1 MTLPTQKPEPIA
13 LGPGASLLYV
23 PDFISTEQSQALIK
37 KWTTEFDWVRSEIT
51 LFGRKVHIPRLNTW
65 YGEHAYSY
73 SGTRFE
79 AKPWT
84 TELRQLKQKIEDYSG
99 LQFNCALIN
108 WYRDGQ
114 DSMGWHSDNE
124 ASLGKSPQIASV
136 SLGECRKFSLR
147 EMSDKNNKRS
157 IMLDDGSLLLM
168 LGETQTRWQHSLP
181 KTRAP
186 IAYRLNLTF
195 RLINQQN

>member
-1 MTLPTQKPEPIA
+1 VTLSTHKPAPIA
-13 LGPGASLLYV
+13 LGPAASVLYV
-23 PDFISTEQSQALIK
+23 PGFIGKAESQALIEQ
-37 KWTTEFDWVRSEIT
+37 WTAEFDWIRSEVH
-51 LFGRKVHIPRLNTW
+51 LFGRKVPIPRLNTW
-65 YGEHAYSY
+65 YGDRGYSY

-84 TELRQLKQKIEDYSG
+84 PELSRLKRKIEAYSG
-99 LQFNCALIN
+99 LKFNCVLIN

-147 EMSDKNNKRS
+147 EISDKNNKRT
-157 IMLDDGSLLLM
+157 IMLEDGSLLLM
-168 LGETQTRWQHSLP
+168 LGETQTLWQHSLP
-181 KTRAP
+181 KTRTLMSS
-186 IAYRLNLTF
+186 RLNLTF
-195 RLINQQN
+195 RLIS